1 MSIQKQKNLNEKK
14 VLIHNDKEEKIR
26 IYLTIFLIVFASI
39 FAFITAYQSTKI
51 VMTTVELT
59 TLYAEEQ
66 KNEISF
72 ENTNNYLIEGQE
84 YTVKINLNETN
95 ITSTYIIQVVLNN
108 NKIEELTYNDVS
120 HINTSIKLSQYFVKE
135 GANNIDVAIFENNS
149 KLYNCSKIIYYI
161 KPYKKQFLDELTYQS
176 VCIKP
181 KYMSDL
187 TPEILL
193 LKSLGVN
200 QVRTD
205 ILLTSVYKDGQKNFK
220 NVDNWVSKF
229 LQNDIDIELVVNTD
243 KNSTLFGNDGKIS
256 SEEELNN
263 FLSMIN
269 EISNKYSS
277 INKFEILNE
286 PNFYYT
292 SQDDLYWYSRMVKN
306 AYEILKSRDE
316 NNKIIAGATAIINN
330 GNINSIPFIQ
340 QISQMGV
347 YNESDSFSTHF
358 YDFNVSGNN
367 NTFETL
373 VKNHL
378 NEINELGG
386 FQDINISEYGI
397 STGDTNLNDEQKA
410 EKLIQ
415 QSNILKQGKI
425 KTSSIYSFI
434 DNQEN
439 SQNSEDNFGLLHYDY
454 TPKPA
459 YYAMKNYYQNTNGS
473 EYIGTINL
481 AEGLETHVY
490 NKDGKPKIITWAT
503 DNTKNVTIPYEN
515 FTVTDLYGD
524 AIQSVDGKLTITSSP
539 VYIDNISTSYYYKAI
554 SNTAL
559 EKYNEFEEKFKDELA
574 KVPTIQTNIMVQKT
588 YMQNLA
594 NQTGITQDIAIQ
606 EMKKHY
612 DIGTQLIKAYNQKQ
626 LNIEYVKL
634 SSMLDML
641 DEIGNSYEDLVTIS
655 ATTRNADLQTTNN
668 NIQETE
674 KLIENNQNLEIIYP
688 EKILMFSK
696 DYYDKAEYIN
706 SLEKENP
713 IKTGLI
719 VSKNLHSE
727 LLASWAKDFVNIYI
741 QKYMEEHKPT
751 ITYSITNMTN
761 KDVIATLN
769 SDIDIKVTNNDGNKT
784 YTFTQ
789 NGTFT
794 FKYMVNDIEYEITA
808 TVNNID
814 KTLPV
819 ISGVQNGQT
828 YYTEQKIA
836 PKATD
841 QNLQN
846 VDLYLNNVKV
856 DYQNGQVIQVEGIYR
871 LVATDKAGNSVTVQF
886 QVMKKPESKYNIEN
900 NSIKGIQ
907 YNTTKDQF
915 DKNVGLTESYTI
927 TRNSSS
933 LKQTDII
940 ASGDILTTKSGKKYT
955 LIVAGDLT
963 KDGKVTVDDFT
974 RMRLYLLGL
983 RKLDDVEKMSAD
995 ANCDGEKIS
1004 IDDYIRIRILI
1015 LQQLSWK

>member
-1 MSIQKQKNLNEKK
+1 MEK
-14 VLIHNDKEEKIR
+14 
-26 IYLTIFLIVFASI
+26 IFLIGDSI
-39 FAFITAYQSTKI
+39 SLYYHQYLKTLFDGIADYNRKGTEEEIKI
-51 VMTTVELT
+51 ALT
-59 TLYAEEQ
+59 DP
-66 KNEISF
+66 NRPF
-72 ENTNNYLIEGQE
+72 
-84 YTVKINLNETN
+84 
-95 ITSTYIIQVVLNN
+95 
-108 NKIEELTYNDVS
+108 
-120 HINTSIKLSQYFVKE
+120 
-135 GANNIDVAIFENNS
+135 GANGGDS
-149 KLYNCSKIIYYI
+149 
-161 KPYKKQFLDELTYQS
+161 
-176 VCIKP
+176 
-181 KYMSDL
+181 
-187 TPEILL
+187 
-193 LKSLGVN
+193 N
-200 QVRTD
+200 QV
-205 ILLTSVYKDGQKNFK
+205 KK
-220 NVDNWVSKF
+220 
-229 LQNDIDIELVVNTD
+229 
-243 KNSTLFGNDGKIS
+243 
-256 SEEELNN
+256 
-263 FLSMIN
+263 
-269 EISNKYSS
+269 
-277 INKFEILNE
+277 
-286 PNFYYT
+286 
-292 SQDDLYWYSRMVKN
+292 
-306 AYEILKSRDE
+306 
-316 NNKIIAGATAIINN
+316 
-330 GNINSIPFIQ
+330 
-340 QISQMGV
+340 
-347 YNESDSFSTHF
+347 
-358 YDFNVSGNN
+358 
-367 NTFETL
+367 
-373 VKNHL
+373 
-378 NEINELGG
+378 
-386 FQDINISEYGI
+386 
-397 STGDTNLNDEQKA
+397 
-410 EKLIQ
+410 
-415 QSNILKQGKI
+415 
-425 KTSSIYSFI
+425 
-434 DNQEN
+434 
-439 SQNSEDNFGLLHYDY
+439 
-454 TPKPA
+454 
-459 YYAMKNYYQNTNGS
+459 
-473 EYIGTINL
+473 
-481 AEGLETHVY
+481 
-490 NKDGKPKIITWAT
+490 
-503 DNTKNVTIPYEN
+503 
-515 FTVTDLYGD
+515 
-524 AIQSVDGKLTITSSP
+524 
-539 VYIDNISTSYYYKAI
+539 
-554 SNTAL
+554 
-559 EKYNEFEEKFKDELA
+559 
-574 KVPTIQTNIMVQKT
+574 

-594 NQTGITQDIAIQ
+594 NQTGVTQDIAIQ

-727 LLASWAKDFVNIYI
+727 LLASWAKDFANIYI

-761 KDVIATLN
+761 KDVTATLN

-789 NGTFT
+789 NGSFT

-886 QVMKKPESKYNIEN
+886 QVMKKPESKYKIEN

>member
-1 MSIQKQKNLNEKK
+1 MKNKNNKRTNEKK
-14 VLIHNDKEEKIR
+14 EQIKIK
-26 IYLTIFLIVFASI
+26 LTIFLIIFASI

-51 VMTTVELT
+51 VMTTLELSYMYAGEEVE
-59 TLYAEEQ
+59 E
-66 KNEISF
+66 NNPISF
-72 ENTNNYLIEGQE
+72 LNSNTYLIEGQK
-84 YTVKINLNETN
+84 YNIDIN
-95 ITSTYIIQVVLNN
+95 ITDNEQ
-108 NKIEELTYNDVS
+108 K
-120 HINTSIKLSQYFVKE
+120 
-135 GANNIDVAIFENNS
+135 ANFS
-149 KLYNCSKIIYYI
+149 L
-161 KPYKKQFLDELTYQS
+161 
-176 VCIKP
+176 
-181 KYMSDL
+181 
-187 TPEILL
+187 EILL
-193 LKSLGVN
+193 NNEQIKKIEWNDAISISTTV
-200 QVRTD
+200 D
-205 ILLTSVYKDGQKNFK
+205 ISDNFHIEGENVVTVIIYKDGQIYQKAEST
-220 NVDNWVSKF
+220 VSYIRKYVEQF
-229 LQNDIDIELVVNTD
+229 AEKLYHKGIGTHFSFRTFGAEKMELVDALGATYIRDDMMIEAID
-243 KNSTLFGNDGKIS
+243 KGNGRYDYWNYDDWINNAKDDDISLYALLRANRTNGLLGENGKVTNNDEVTRYVKFAENVATRYPQIS
-256 SEEELNN
+256 D
-263 FLSMIN
+263 
-269 EISNKYSS
+269 
-277 INKFEILNE
+277 FEVLNE
-286 PNFYYT
+286 PNGYYT
-292 SQDDLYWYSRMVKN
+292 SEEDAYWYTELLKKTAETLKN
-306 AYEILKSRDE
+306 L
-316 NNKIIAGATAIINN
+316 NNDYKIWAGATMTVDPRNDTRMTSIEFFNRIFKN
-330 GNINSIPFIQ
+330 GAYKYTNCFSYHIYDSEPNSKNQWFKNKLQ
-340 QISQMGV
+340 EHRQLF
-347 YNESDSFSTHF
+347 NEQGGFV
-358 YDFNVSGNN
+358 NVS
-367 NTFETL
+367 
-373 VKNHL
+373 
-378 NEINELGG
+378 
-386 FQDINISEYGI
+386 ISEFGVTTYSNKI
-397 STGDTNLNDEQKA
+397 TEDEKADRIIKQYILLDNYHIENSLLYNFRDTGTN
-410 EKLIQ
+410 
-415 QSNILKQGKI
+415 
-425 KTSSIYSFI
+425 I
-434 DNQEN
+434 DNRE
-439 SQNSEDNFGLLHYDY
+439 SNFGIVSYTF

-559 EKYNEFEEKFKDELA
+559 EKYSEFEEKFKDELT

-594 NQTGITQDIAIQ
+594 NQTGVTQDIAIQ

-727 LLASWAKDFVNIYI
+727 LLASWAKDFANIYI

-789 NGTFT
+789 NGSFT
-794 FKYMVNDIEYEITA
+794 FRYMVNDIEYEITA

-886 QVMKKPESKYNIEN
+886 QVMKKPESKYKIEN